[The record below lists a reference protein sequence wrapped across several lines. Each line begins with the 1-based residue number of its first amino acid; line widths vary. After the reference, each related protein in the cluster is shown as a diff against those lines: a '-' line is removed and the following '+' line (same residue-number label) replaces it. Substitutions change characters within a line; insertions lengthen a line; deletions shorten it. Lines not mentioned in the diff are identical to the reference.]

1 MSETK
6 VEKIIGLIP
15 ARWASTRFPGKPLHI
30 IAGKPLIQHVWERVS
45 RCKTLDAV
53 AIATDDERIEK
64 AAKAFGARVIMTR
77 SDHPS
82 GSDRLAEAVTHFRHA
97 EIILNVQGDEP
108 LIDPRLVDQLA
119 KALVENNAIAMAT
132 AACPI
137 LDEEDFLNHNVV
149 KVVCNLEHEA
159 LYFSRSPIPFPRSP
173 LKSPALRHLGI
184 YAYRRDFLENYVRWE
199 PTELEQTESLEQ
211 LRALEHGARIRI
223 IHTEHQGLG
232 VDTPEQVARIES
244 ILLQLQ

>member
-1 MSETK
+1 MSEMK

-45 RCKTLDAV
+45 RCKTLDAI

-64 AAKAFGARVIMTR
+64 TAKAFGARVIMTR

-82 GSDRLAEAVTHFRHA
+82 GSDRLAEAVTHFPHA
-97 EIILNVQGDEP
+97 EIVLNVQGDEP

-119 KALVENNAIAMAT
+119 KALVDNGAIAMAT

-137 LDEEDFLNHNVV
+137 LEEEDFLNHNVV

-184 YAYRRDFLENYVRWE
+184 YAYRREFLENYVRWE

>member
-1 MSETK
+1 MSEMK

-45 RCKTLDAV
+45 RCKTLDAI

-82 GSDRLAEAVTHFRHA
+82 GSDRLAEAVTHFPHA
-97 EIILNVQGDEP
+97 EIVLNVQGDEP

-119 KALVENNAIAMAT
+119 QALVDSDAIAMAT

-137 LDEEDFLNHNVV
+137 LEEEDFLNHNVV

-184 YAYRRDFLENYVRWE
+184 YAYRREFLENYVRWE